1 MKDFISGDNLRTLSR
16 YTSNKFC
23 PQNFGFCENGISAHR
38 IVRYLVNH
46 RDAMNNVFLSCP
58 VVVKT
63 ASACQ
68 KSLFFISA
76 AEYSSNRD
84 SPSVVAQNLFSQSA
98 KVTEL
103 SARHVGV
110 TIGFKRL
117 LPPHHYIPL
126 KYIIVSFSPIDV
138 FEIFRKQTRK

>member
-1 MKDFISGDNLRTLSR
+1 MKDLSGDNLRTLSR
-16 YTSNKFC
+16 CTCNKFC
-23 PQNFGFCENGISAHR
+23 PQNFGFCENGISVHR
-38 IVRYLVNH
+38 IVNLVKRY
-46 RDAMNNVFLSCP
+46 RDAMNKVFLSCP

-76 AEYSSNRD
+76 AEYSRTETVR
-84 SPSVVAQNLFSQSA
+84 PSWRSKSFSQSA

-117 LPPHHYIPL
+117 LSPHHYIPL